1 MTNEPQ
7 IPVRFHLSLNVSD
20 LPRAV
25 TFFESILG
33 VPAAK
38 QRVDYAK
45 FELDSPPL
53 VFSLEPRS
61 PSEHGSLNHA
71 GFRFADTAAL
81 VEAQR
86 RLEAAGIST
95 EREEGVECCYAR
107 QTKFWVNDLDRR
119 LWEFYVLE
127 GDIDH
132 RGAGQ
137 PLEAMLG
144 QAVEPAEPVRQP
156 VVWEHRMGSP
166 FSLPSE
172 PCDEIRLR
180 GTFNVPTSDEQI
192 ADVLRQV
199 HAALKPGGLV
209 QLHILTSEV
218 AIPGEIKLGGPAA
231 HVRHAPV
238 RQTLMNALK
247 GAGFANIALTT
258 FRSGA
263 CFQFAGQPLR
273 ETKIVARRLLDS
285 TPEMATLVYKGPFAT
300 VTDDEGFIWQRGVPS
315 CIHRSHWE
323 SLKLAGIADLFTEV
337 PDVAPLAKCGG

>member
-1 MTNEPQ
+1 MSTASS

-25 TFFESILG
+25 AFFESVLG
-33 VPAAK
+33 VPPAK

-71 GFRFADTAAL
+71 GFRFADTASL

-86 RLEAAGIST
+86 RLEAAGVST
-95 EREEGVECCYAR
+95 QREEGVECCYAR
-107 QTKFWVNDLDRR
+107 QTKFWVHDLDRR

-127 GDIDH
+127 GDLDH

-137 PLEAMLG
+137 SLDAMIGLEA
-144 QAVEPAEPVRQP
+144 ASAEPVAQP
-156 VVWEHRMGSP
+156 VVYEHRMGTP
-166 FSLPSE
+166 FSLPTQ

-180 GTFNVPTSDEQI
+180 GTFNVPTTDEQI

-199 HAALKPGGLV
+199 HAALKPGGVV
-209 QLHILTSEV
+209 QLHILTAEEV
-218 AIPGEIKLGGPAA
+218 ISDEVLMGGPAA

-238 RQTLMNALK
+238 RQSLMQALET
-247 GAGFANIALTT
+247 ADFANIALTT

-263 CFQFAGQPLR
+263 CFQFAGLPLR
-273 ETKIVARRLLDS
+273 ETKIVARRLLEPS
-285 TPEMATLVYKGPFAT
+285 SETATLVYKGPFAEIR
-300 VTDDEGFIWQRGVPS
+300 DDEGFTWRRGVPS
-315 CIHRSHWE
+315 SIRCSHWE
-323 SLKLAGIADLFTEV
+323 SLKLSGVTDMFTEV
-337 PDVAPLAKCGG
+337 PDVAPIAKCGG